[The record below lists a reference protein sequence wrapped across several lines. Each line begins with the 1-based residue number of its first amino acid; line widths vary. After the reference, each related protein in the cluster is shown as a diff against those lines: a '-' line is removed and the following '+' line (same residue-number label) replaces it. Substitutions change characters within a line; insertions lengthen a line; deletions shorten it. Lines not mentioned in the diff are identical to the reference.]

1 MIKLPAAPLDYILML
16 PKKVFAKMIDRTRE
30 KMLFSKQRILMDE
43 LELKK
48 KDFKKYQ
55 GLNMD
60 DL

>member
-1 MIKLPAAPLDYILML
+1 MPAAPLDYILML